1 VTAFAERLSRGL
13 PFEEMSWEEGMA
25 RNVEELYARTF
36 YGTQV
41 KQHTGYAASIACE
54 ALYVHG
60 GTPPASCTGRPVLM
74 FRHFDALYQYLSTPE
89 QLSPLGR
96 TFASDQTFY
105 GSVWSILRWADDN
118 FATSEPQFLHD
129 FTVSPVTGVPNLEAR
144 TGHPW
149 EESLGEWSLALYLDD
164 LPGFTPANAR
174 IAMPSW
180 NLPDIFQGMC
190 DVLGPCV
197 STNNTTQLYPRASPF
212 QARTAL
218 FGGFTFSINFLA
230 GGSFTIFD
238 VNGPQSGTQLFEV
251 RSAIGGDPPPTFRVA
266 IVRVQ

>member
-1 VTAFAERLSRGL
+1 
-13 PFEEMSWEEGMA
+13 
-25 RNVEELYARTF
+25 
-36 YGTQV
+36 
-41 KQHTGYAASIACE
+41 
-54 ALYVHG
+54 
-60 GTPPASCTGRPVLM
+60 M